1 MQYRSKEA
9 QQSTCNRPHQHCE
22 YHSPPDRSLNRL
34 SPGLTFGFPPKQAIV
49 ILICVY
55 VGAIYGGSRSAI
67 HTSAFFSTAAVR
79 LLCSRRAS
87 WNAGEPPLV
96 FSAMSTSVAES
107 ASRRRACLREA
118 LGRRVATE
126 GTRIPSSDAAASGLW
141 TIADDTGLEVDALGG
156 APGVRTARLSEDDA
170 SRRAKLLQLLAAH
183 PRPWTARFRCSVA
196 LAGPRGEVAIGRG
209 DCEGEILPK
218 ERGDHGFGYDPI
230 FLVAGTHYTM
240 AELPLIEKN
249 RLSHRARAVRA
260 LLPELRAR
268 LTSPN

>member
-1 MQYRSKEA
+1 
-9 QQSTCNRPHQHCE
+9 
-22 YHSPPDRSLNRL
+22 L
-34 SPGLTFGFPPKQAIV
+34 
-49 ILICVY
+49 
-55 VGAIYGGSRSAI
+55 
-67 HTSAFFSTAAVR
+67 
-79 LLCSRRAS
+79 AS
-87 WNAGEPPLV
+87 G
-96 FSAMSTSVAES
+96 TIRVAERRWTPLPALLIATTNLGKLRELKILL
-107 ASRRRACLREA
+107 ASRGLELTDLRQVDLDLAVVEDGPDYDSIARRK
-118 LGRRVATE
+118 ATLY
-126 GTRIPSSDAAASGLW
+126 AAASGLW

-196 LAGPRGEVAIGRG
+196 LASPRGEVAIGRG
-209 DCEGEILPK
+209 DCEGEILPE

-268 LTSPN
+268 LTSPD

>member
-1 MQYRSKEA
+1 LPALLIATTNLGKLRELK
-9 QQSTCNRPHQHCE
+9 
-22 YHSPPDRSLNRL
+22 
-34 SPGLTFGFPPKQAIV
+34 
-49 ILICVY
+49 IL
-55 VGAIYGGSRSAI
+55 
-67 HTSAFFSTAAVR
+67 
-79 LLCSRRAS
+79 L
-87 WNAGEPPLV
+87 
-96 FSAMSTSVAES
+96 
-107 ASRRRACLREA
+107 ASRGLELTDLRQVDLDLAVVEDGPDYDSIARRK
-118 LGRRVATE
+118 ATLY
-126 GTRIPSSDAAASGLW
+126 AAASGLW

-183 PRPWTARFRCSVA
+183 RRPWTARFRCSVA

-268 LTSPN
+268 LTSPD

>member
-1 MQYRSKEA
+1 LLIATTNLGKLGELKILLAGRGLELTDLRQVDLDLAVVEDG
-9 QQSTCNRPHQHCE
+9 
-22 YHSPPDRSLNRL
+22 PDYDSI
-34 SPGLTFGFPPKQAIV
+34 A
-49 ILICVY
+49 
-55 VGAIYGGSRSAI
+55 
-67 HTSAFFSTAAVR
+67 
-79 LLCSRRAS
+79 RRK
-87 WNAGEPPLV
+87 
-96 FSAMSTSVAES
+96 
-107 ASRRRACLREA
+107 
-118 LGRRVATE
+118 ATLY
-126 GTRIPSSDAAASGLW
+126 AAASGLW

-183 PRPWTARFRCSVA
+183 RRPWTARFRCSVA

-209 DCEGEILPK
+209 DCEGEILPE

-268 LTSPN
+268 LTSPD

>member
-1 MQYRSKEA
+1 LLIATTNLGKLGELKILLAGRGLELTDLRQVDLDLAVVEDG
-9 QQSTCNRPHQHCE
+9 
-22 YHSPPDRSLNRL
+22 PDYDSIARRKA
-34 SPGLTFGFPPKQAIV
+34 T
-49 ILICVY
+49 VY
-55 VGAIYGGSRSAI
+55 
-67 HTSAFFSTAAVR
+67 
-79 LLCSRRAS
+79 
-87 WNAGEPPLV
+87 
-96 FSAMSTSVAES
+96 
-107 ASRRRACLREA
+107 
-118 LGRRVATE
+118 
-126 GTRIPSSDAAASGLW
+126 AAASGLW

-209 DCEGEILPK
+209 DCEGEILPE

-268 LTSPN
+268 LTSPD